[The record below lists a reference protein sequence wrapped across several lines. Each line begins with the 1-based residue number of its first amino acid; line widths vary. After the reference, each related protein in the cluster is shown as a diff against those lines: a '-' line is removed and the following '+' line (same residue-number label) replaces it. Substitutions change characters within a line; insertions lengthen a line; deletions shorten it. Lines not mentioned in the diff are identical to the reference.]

1 MSQKNVPAFFTSPEF
16 DKFMRKSFAAHRAN
30 EAETPEIH
38 LFKKHLELE
47 SELNTKTLLYL
58 DINHWI
64 HLRDVVLKK
73 SQERPGYRDILELLK
88 ILSKQ
93 QRICCPISF
102 VLFLELMKQSDPNT
116 RLPTAKLMDLFGGG
130 VCFQFPFELDR
141 LELKEQL
148 LRNLFREKAPQLNKW
163 FWTKA
168 GFLGGELLPSHPAF
182 GEENK
187 VIQKAWID
195 FMWMISLEFF
205 LSLRETFN
213 FDISY
218 WQKYADAA
226 NADAVFYRTS
236 TLPFEEV
243 LQREKALLGRRL
255 LMEEL
260 PKIGQEIWDLFPQF
274 RDVTKLKQPVPEDYS
289 PHNSPSLQVLAAIIA
304 ADMLSKK
311 NFTANDILDYRHS
324 ALAIPYCD
332 ALFCDN
338 PMATRLR
345 NNPIQFEKVY
355 ETKILSRPEE
365 IINYLKSLVC

>member
-16 DKFMRKSFAAHRAN
+16 DQFMRKSFAAHRAN
-30 EAETPEIH
+30 EAEAPEIH
-38 LFKKHLELE
+38 LYKKHVELE

-73 SQERPGYRDILELLK
+73 SQERLGYRDILELLK
-88 ILSKQ
+88 ILREQ
-93 QRICCPISF
+93 RRICCPISF

-130 VCFQFPFELDR
+130 VCFQFPLELDR

-148 LRNLFREKAPQLNKW
+148 LRSLLHEKAPKLNKW
-163 FWTKA
+163 FWTKV

-182 GEENK
+182 GKENIT
-187 VIQKAWID
+187 IQKAWID
-195 FMWMISLEFF
+195 FMWITNLE
-205 LSLRETFN
+205 LLLGWIVNFN
-213 FDISY
+213 SDISY

-226 NADAVFYRTS
+226 NADAIFYRSS
-236 TLPFEEV
+236 TLSFEDV
-243 LQREKALLGRRL
+243 LPREKALLGRRL

-260 PKIGQEIWDLFPQF
+260 PKIGQEIWDLYPQF
-274 RDVTKLKQPVPEDYS
+274 RDVTKLKQPAPEDYS
-289 PHNSPSLQVLAAIIA
+289 PFNSPSLQVLAAIIA

-345 NNPIQFEKVY
+345 NNPMRFEEVY
-355 ETKILSRPEE
+355 QTKILSGPEE
-365 IINYLKSLVC
+365 IIDYLKSLTC